1 MFRLVDVVYT
11 YKGKNLLNHV
21 SVDFA
26 AGKIHGVVGHNGS
39 GKTMLLKCISG
50 YLEPT
55 SGTVYLGDKK
65 LYKDIQFPQS
75 MGIILESPGFLPY
88 ATGYQNL
95 MWLAG
100 VRKKVG
106 KDDVRH
112 VLAVVGLDKVQNK
125 LVGQYSLGM
134 KQRLGIA
141 QAIMEKPDLLVL
153 DEPFNA
159 LDLDGVE
166 CIRSLI
172 AELRDRGVTVLLTS
186 HYQED
191 IDLLCDHVYRMENGS
206 IMEESHYA

>member
-1 MFRLVDVVYT
+1 
-11 YKGKNLLNHV
+11 
-21 SVDFA
+21 
-26 AGKIHGVVGHNGS
+26 
-39 GKTMLLKCISG
+39 
-50 YLEPT
+50 
-55 SGTVYLGDKK
+55 
-65 LYKDIQFPQS
+65 
-75 MGIILESPGFLPY
+75 
-88 ATGYQNL
+88 
-95 MWLAG
+95 MWLAS
-100 VRKKVG
+100 VKKQVG

-112 VLAVVGLDKVQNK
+112 VLEVVGLDKVQNK

-191 IDLLCDHVYRMENGS
+191 IDVLCDHVYRMENGS
-206 IMEESHYA
+206 IMEESHYT